1 MGVLTHER
9 DEDYERGR
17 APGGRGSAAVTRL
30 PAPDPGLLA
39 CVVVPAHN
47 EEALVARCL
56 EALAAQ
62 SADPRLY
69 EVLLVLDRCTD
80 ATSARARQVA
90 DRRPLLRLHLLDGP
104 GRGVGHARRLG
115 MEAACERLRAVGR
128 PLGLVASTDADS
140 VTEPDWISAQLDLAA
155 GGASAIGGKIDILEE
170 DAATLPA
177 TALAARAESMRRRLE
192 RAREHEPLGAD
203 HGHFSGASM
212 ALTVEAY
219 RRVGG
224 LEPRRAL
231 EDEGLEQALERHGV
245 AIVRSD
251 AVRVR
256 TSGRTAGR
264 APRGLAYD
272 LATTTLAP

>member
-1 MGVLTHER
+1 M
-9 DEDYERGR
+9 
-17 APGGRGSAAVTRL
+17 
-30 PAPDPGLLA
+30 
-39 CVVVPAHN
+39 
-47 EEALVARCL
+47 
-56 EALAAQ
+56 
-62 SADPRLY
+62 
-69 EVLLVLDRCTD
+69 
-80 ATSARARQVA
+80 A
-90 DRRPLLRLHLLDGP
+90 DRRPLLRLHLLDGT

-140 VTEPDWISAQLDLAA
+140 VTDPDWISAQLGLAA
-155 GGASAIGGKIDILEE
+155 RGASAIGGRIDILYE
-170 DAATLPA
+170 DAAALPA
-177 TALAARAESMRRRLE
+177 TALAARAESVRRRLE
-192 RAREHEPLGAD
+192 RVREHEPLGAD